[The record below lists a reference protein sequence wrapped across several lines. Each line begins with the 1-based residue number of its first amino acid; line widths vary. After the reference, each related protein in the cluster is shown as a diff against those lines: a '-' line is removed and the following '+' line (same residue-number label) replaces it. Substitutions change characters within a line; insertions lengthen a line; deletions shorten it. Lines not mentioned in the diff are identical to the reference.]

1 MKKLMIFAVAVAG
14 FGLASCSKS
23 DLQTPKP
30 TGRPNELPV
39 QVSLNAEAL
48 TRPGGAFT
56 PAVSKAAD
64 SEALAVNFG
73 ETETKAT
80 PELTTEQD
88 SKVLNVWAIQYKADG
103 TLLGSPFY
111 TADIPAAGSGS
122 AGIDATYDLSV
133 NLTSNA
139 ETGGKVYFIA
149 NTHSP
154 TFFNETNAATEAKL
168 KEVVKAV
175 GTELKP
181 TATSGIPML
190 GVYTGKVE
198 SSAAI
203 AHVPMKRL
211 MAKVILKYKVNPS
224 FAGFEV
230 TSIQIKNAAANIY
243 FGPEPSG
250 IFPAKSD
257 NSHVDYAAEVL
268 TAATD
273 EGDYKKFVWYVPE
286 NLRSTISGIA
296 SVSDRVLSKTDG
308 KATYIEI
315 RGTLKSSSKCEKAV
329 YSILLGDPTTNLGD
343 FNVKRN
349 NAYTVT
355 VDIQGTNTADKRI
368 EVESFDMNNSAM
380 IKPNSGEAGAVT
392 FDIRKVN
399 GNSWTMLPTLGA
411 NAALRA
417 EILWQDGN
425 VINAGDVTLDKV
437 NGLLT
442 VKSTKTTVGN
452 AVVALYN
459 NATTGGDILW
469 SWHIWVTDYQPDG
482 SQSYNLGI
490 NSKASVPG
498 GEVHTYGEEYKK
510 ASDKM
515 GGPLRVIMDRDLGA
529 TKAYYAAPQAND
541 ATVTQTFGLM
551 YQWGRKDPLPKWRG
565 TGSTDNSA
573 ALTWPMYGA
582 DGTTEVMT
590 ELGYSSTDGTVTSV
604 AVADAM
610 GSEPNAKNY
619 SIKNPTTFIASKI
632 TTLYD
637 WYTDNADNQDNTLWG
652 GDAPKSAYD
661 PCPQGWRVAP
671 NGTWDDFGSDSYAD
685 PFLYYINGEKQ
696 TAAGTTPTFVRYAQ
710 NGRLYEAGNVKSW
723 YPAIGYRYRTD
734 GQLYYIGHSGYRWTS
749 SVIEDSN
756 NASRLTFSYNSIN
769 PQTDGSRSLGFQ
781 VRCIQ
786 E

>member
-399 GNSWTMLPTLGA
+399 GNSWTMLPPLGA

-425 VINAGDVTLDKV
+425 VVNAGDVTLDKV

-498 GEVHTYGEEYKK
+498 GEVHTYGEKFVAVNSNK
-510 ASDKM
+510 
-515 GGPLRVIMDRDLGA
+515 VIMDRDLGA

-551 YQWGRKDPLPKWRG
+551 YQWGRKDPLPRWSG
-565 TGSTDNSA
+565 TGEVTSQKAATQTLYNASGTAIVGNLGYNEDGSLTDNIAKVSVTTA
-573 ALTWPMYGA
+573 AESG
-582 DGTTEVMT
+582 
-590 ELGYSSTDGTVTSV
+590 
-604 AVADAM
+604 
-610 GSEPNAKNY
+610 NALQY
-619 SIKNPTTFIASKI
+619 SIQHPTVFITSI
-632 TTLYD
+632 PGLRD
-637 WYTDNADNQDNTLWG
+637 WYTAAASTEAATGEAAQNDALWG
-652 GDAPKSAYD
+652 DGGPKSAYD
-661 PCPQGWRVAP
+661 PCPKGWRVAP
-671 NGTWDDFGSDSYAD
+671 NGTWSDFGFDGYAD
-685 PFLYYINGEKQ
+685 PFWYYINGVKQ
-696 TAAGTTPTFVRYAQ
+696 TAEGTPEFVLHAQ
-710 NGRLYEAGNVKSW
+710 NGRLYSAGNVKSW
-723 YPAIGYRYRTD
+723 YPSSGHRYHVNGMLCDAGTN
-734 GQLYYIGHSGYRWTS
+734 GTVWSSSAFNTAAQFLYLLPKNITYS
-749 SVIEDSN
+749 SN
-756 NASRLTFSYNSIN
+756 GPRAYC
-769 PQTDGSRSLGFQ
+769 FQ

>member
-230 TSIQIKNAAANIY
+230 TGIQIKNAAANIY

-498 GEVHTYGEEYKK
+498 GEVHTYGEKF
-510 ASDKM
+510 M
-515 GGPLRVIMDRDLGA
+515 TLNPGRVIMDRNLGA
-529 TKAYYAAPQAND
+529 MKAYYNIPAKG
-541 ATVTQTFGLM
+541 ATDLHLTFGLF
-551 YQWGRKDPLPKWRG
+551 YQWGRKDPLPQWSG
-565 TGSTDNSA
+565 TGTTDNNV
-573 ALTWPMYGA
+573 ALTQPMYGA
-582 DGTTEVMT
+582 DGKTNVMT
-590 ELGYSSTDGTVTSV
+590 ELGYSSTDGTVTTTTII
-604 AVADAM
+604 DAM

-619 SIKNPTTFIASKI
+619 SIKNPVQYIRSGAIS
-632 TTLYD
+632 D
-637 WYTDNADNQDNTLWG
+637 WYANDIDNQDNTLWG
-652 GDAPKSAYD
+652 DGGPKSAYD
-661 PCPQGWRVAP
+661 PCPKGWRIPA
-671 NGTWDDFGSDSYAD
+671 NGTWDDFGTNGYAD
-685 PFLYYINGEKQ
+685 PFWYYINGEKQ
-696 TAAGTTPTFVRYAQ
+696 TAAGTPEFVRSVL
-710 NGRLYEAGNVKSW
+710 NGRFYEPSTGNVRMW
-723 YPAIGYRYRTD
+723 FPAAGCRSHTNGTLGRVGDGEYNWSSSTNGTKAHLMLSNYTQSSPRYA
-734 GQLYYIGHSGYRWTS
+734 
-749 SVIEDSN
+749 E
-756 NASRLTFSYNSIN
+756 SRAYS
-769 PQTDGSRSLGFQ
+769 FQ